1 MSDQN
6 DNVYYILLAD
16 KIGKKKE
23 RGILRTTSSKVDVL
37 PGTLLLLVEE
47 RYDKQ
52 RTTLSWILET
62 LEPEN
67 IEIECQPT
75 DTGQLTKIEFALL
88 QPIPVCQE
96 RLSIFQDQEWLKEGA
111 QLQLEDPVTVAV
123 KGQPYLKGIIKYKG
137 ELPGVK
143 GIQFGIELLGES
155 KGKGTCDGVFRKKR
169 FFTCEQNCGIFAAIH
184 KVRRDQDAPY
194 QRRYTDRSIPIH
206 EETPMYREERE
217 LIENS
222 NLKEKDRIVWIS
234 DNGPEFGEVKWVGIL
249 PDSNRRDITVG
260 VEFDNPVGSGTGKYK
275 NHRLFYA
282 KAQHASLVPIMGLMK
297 AEEYMQMNQAS
308 GSSSS
313 YYPQQPEYG
322 FMQEPEQINSPRPS
336 QSRTSQQ
343 STGYS
348 SAWTGNQNSSAG
360 YSQVQR
366 EILPQPVQSKERGS
380 YSSNASTPSYQQVLS
395 KEQLQVH
402 LPPPPLKEK
411 LPPSP
416 QESGL
421 PVRQKKEEKPAD
433 LGGPNPLYEY
443 TKAQDQQIEMKSESL
458 EQPNSRRSNPSSRS
472 LLPADPDLEV
482 GSMVEVMS
490 NPPLYGVIRW
500 MGYLPDQKE
509 PVKPIAGL
517 EMEEEISAGTDGSFG
532 KHRFFS
538 CPPKKAFFVPL
549 YKCRKDKRFVDSVR
563 RNSGVSNNFGSME
576 TPDVMGNIS
585 PPDSLEI
592 KQIELD
598 VCGKQKGIQGHH
610 NSCYL
615 DATLLAMFYFTTV
628 FDGILYRPKRSDD
641 LYEYDEVK
649 QVIKEGIVNPLRK
662 HNYVRADKV
671 MKLRHLLD
679 KLGNIPGMMSEEK
692 DPEEFLNLLLNQIT
706 KADPFLH
713 IRSDNGGGSQHSF
726 LYQLIMEKDERL
738 VLPTTQQLFE
748 LSFLQMKVKL
758 EERPPCLI
766 LQMPRFGKDYKM
778 YRRIVPSLEL
788 DITDVLQN
796 APREC
801 IICGD
806 LAAFEC
812 KECYNQHGAGLNTI
826 AFCEGCKE
834 MSHKHKVRINHKWE
848 AIAVPQDYK
857 AIHSEQKHIQK
868 QNPSIPREKMEL
880 FAVVC
885 IQTSHYVSFVKCGKG
900 KDAQWIFF
908 DSMADRMGEQSGYN
922 IPEVK
927 LCPDLSKWLSEDY
940 QEEIMRRGDDKELP
954 EHIRRLLCDAY
965 MCMYQSPEVSMVR

>member
-23 RGILRTTSSKVDVL
+23 RGILRTTSKVDVL

-47 RYDKQ
+47 RNDKQ
-52 RTTLSWILET
+52 RNTLWWILET
-62 LEPEN
+62 LDPEN

-75 DTGQLTKIEFALL
+75 DTGQLSKTEFALL
-88 QPIPVCQE
+88 QPIPVCEE

-111 QLQLEDPVTVAV
+111 QLQINDQVTVAV

-169 FFTCEQNCGIFAAIH
+169 FFTCDQNCGIFAAIH
-184 KVRRDQDAPY
+184 KVRRDPDVPN
-194 QRRYTDRSIPIH
+194 RRQYSDRSIPIH
-206 EETPMYREERE
+206 NDSPLYQEEQK
-217 LIENS
+217 LIEES
-222 NLKEKDRIVWIS
+222 GLREKDRIVWIS
-234 DNGPEFGEVKWVGIL
+234 DNGPEFGEVKWIGIL

-260 VEFDNPVGSGTGKYK
+260 VEFENPVGSGTGKYK

-297 AEEYMQMNQAS
+297 ADVYMEMNQGA
-308 GSSSS
+308 GAFGAG
-313 YYPQQPEYG
+313 YQPDYG
-322 FMQEPEQINSPRPS
+322 IFQEPELINSPRSS
-336 QSRTSQQ
+336 QTRSAQQ
-343 STGYS
+343 NVVQSY
-348 SAWTGNQNSSAG
+348 NPI
-360 YSQVQR
+360 QR
-366 EILPQPVQSKERGS
+366 EILPNPVISPERGS
-380 YSSNASTPSYQQVLS
+380 YSSNSSSSSHQLMLS
-395 KEQLQVH
+395 KDQIQVH
-402 LPPPPLKEK
+402 LPPLSPKEK
-411 LPPSP
+411 LPPP
-416 QESGL
+416 VMKEPAP
-421 PVRQKKEEKPAD
+421 PVRQMEEEKPAE

-443 TKAQDQQIEMKSESL
+443 TKAQDQQGEIKVESM
-458 EQPNSRRSNPSSRS
+458 EQPNSRRSNPNSRS
-472 LLPADPDLEV
+472 LMPADPDLEV

-532 KHRFFS
+532 KHRLFS

-549 YKCRKDKRFVDSVR
+549 YKCRKDKRFVDNAR

-576 TPDVMGNIS
+576 TPDVLGNIS
-585 PPDSLEI
+585 PPVSLDV
-592 KQIELD
+592 KQIEQE

-628 FDGILYRPKRSDD
+628 FDGILYRPKRMDD
-641 LYEYDEVK
+641 LREYDEVK

-713 IRSDNGGGSQHSF
+713 IRSDNGGGTQHSF

-806 LAAFEC
+806 LAVFEC

-826 AFCEGCKE
+826 AFCEGCKD

-848 AIAVPQDYK
+848 AITVPQEYK
-857 AIHSEQKHIQK
+857 AIHNEQRTIQQ
-868 QNPSIPREKMEL
+868 QNPTIPREKMEL

-922 IPEVK
+922 IPEIK
-927 LCPDLSKWLSEDY
+927 LCPDLSKWLSDDY
-940 QEEIMRRGDDKELP
+940 QEEIMRRTEDKELP

>member
-1 MSDQN
+1 MSDHN

-47 RYDKQ
+47 RNDKQ
-52 RTTLSWILET
+52 RNTLLWTLET
-62 LEPEN
+62 LDPEN
-67 IEIECQPT
+67 IEIDCQPT
-75 DTGQLTKIEFALL
+75 DTGQLTKTEFALL

-111 QLQLEDPVTVAV
+111 QLQMNDPVTVAV

-169 FFTCEQNCGIFAAIH
+169 FFTCEPNCGFFAAIH
-184 KVRRDQDAPY
+184 KVRRDQDVPY
-194 QRRYTDRSIPIH
+194 RGQYSDRSIPIH
-206 EETPMYREERE
+206 NDSPLYHQERK
-217 LIENS
+217 LIEES
-222 NLKEKDRIVWIS
+222 GLKEKDRIVWIS
-234 DNGPEFGEVKWVGIL
+234 DNGPEFGEVKWIGIL

-297 AEEYMQMNQAS
+297 ADVYMEMNQGAAF
-308 GSSSS
+308 GAN
-313 YYPQQPEYG
+313 YQGDYGHFLPE
-322 FMQEPEQINSPRPS
+322 EPERINSPRPNQLRS
-336 QSRTSQQ
+336 AQHNTSAN
-343 STGYS
+343 Y
-348 SAWTGNQNSSAG
+348 
-360 YSQVQR
+360 YPVQK
-366 EILPQPVQSKERGS
+366 EILAQPVQTSERGS
-380 YSSNASTPSYQQVLS
+380 YSSNSSSSSHQLMLS
-395 KEQLQVH
+395 KDQVQVH
-402 LPPPPLKEK
+402 IPPVSPKEK
-411 LPPSP
+411 LPPP
-416 QESGL
+416 TPKESAT
-421 PVRQKKEEKPAD
+421 PVRPMEEERPGEM
-433 LGGPNPLYEY
+433 GGPNPLYEY
-443 TKAQDQQIEMKSESL
+443 TKTQDPAVQAEIKVESL
-458 EQPNSRRSNPSSRS
+458 EQPNSRRSNPANPSSRS
-472 LLPADPDLEV
+472 LINADPDLEV

-500 MGYLPDQKE
+500 MGYLPDQKD

-549 YKCRKDKRFVDSVR
+549 YKCRKDKRFVDSAR
-563 RNSGVSNNFGSME
+563 RNSGLSNNFGSME
-576 TPDVMGNIS
+576 TPDVIGSIS
-585 PPDSLEI
+585 PPDSLTV

-628 FDGILYRPKRSDD
+628 FDGILYRPKRIDD

-713 IRSDNGGGSQHSF
+713 IRSDNGGGTQHSF

-801 IICGD
+801 IICVYCTD
-806 LAAFEC
+806 LSCVF
-812 KECYNQHGAGLNTI
+812 QPPG
-826 AFCEGCKE
+826 
-834 MSHKHKVRINHKWE
+834 S
-848 AIAVPQDYK
+848 
-857 AIHSEQKHIQK
+857 
-868 QNPSIPREKMEL
+868 
-880 FAVVC
+880 
-885 IQTSHYVSFVKCGKG
+885 VSFVC
-900 KDAQWIFF
+900 I
-908 DSMADRMGEQSGYN
+908 
-922 IPEVK
+922 V
-927 LCPDLSKWLSEDY
+927 LT
-940 QEEIMRRGDDKELP
+940 
-954 EHIRRLLCDAY
+954 
-965 MCMYQSPEVSMVR
+965 

>member
-47 RYDKQ
+47 RNDKQ
-52 RTTLSWILET
+52 RNTLWWTLET

-67 IEIECQPT
+67 IEIECQPP
-75 DTGQLTKIEFALL
+75 DTGQLSKTEFALL

-111 QLQLEDPVTVAV
+111 HLQLNDPVTVAV
-123 KGQPYLKGIIKYKG
+123 KGQPYLKGLIKYKG

-169 FFTCEQNCGIFAAIH
+169 FFTCEQNSAIFAAIH
-184 KVRRDQDAPY
+184 KVRKDQDSVY
-194 QRRYTDRSIPIH
+194 RRQYPDRSIPIH
-206 EETPMYREERE
+206 DDLPLYREERE
-217 LIENS
+217 VIENS

-249 PDSNRRDITVG
+249 PDSNRRDVTVG

-297 AEEYMQMNQAS
+297 ADEYMQMNQGAVAS
-308 GSSSS
+308 SP
-313 YYPQQPEYG
+313 YYQQDYD
-322 FMQEPEQINSPRPS
+322 FIHDPEQINSPRLP
-336 QSRTSQQ
+336 QSR
-343 STGYS
+343 G
-348 SAWTGNQNSSAG
+348 APNSS
-360 YSQVQR
+360 SSFNPVKR
-366 EILPQPVQSKERGS
+366 EILSQPVQSSDRGS
-380 YSSNASTPSYQQVLS
+380 YSSSNTYQQVLS

-402 LPPPPLKEK
+402 LPPAPNKEK

-416 QESGL
+416 QEL
-421 PVRQKKEEKPAD
+421 IPPIRQMKEERSSEM
-433 LGGPNPLYEY
+433 GGPNPLYEY
-443 TKAQDQQIEMKSESL
+443 TRAQDQQIEIKMEPF

-472 LLPADPDLEV
+472 TVPADPDLEV

-549 YKCRKDKRFVDSVR
+549 YKCRKDKRFVDSAR

-585 PPDSLEI
+585 PPDSLNM
-592 KQIELD
+592 KQIEQE

-628 FDGILYRPKRSDD
+628 FDGILYRPKRIDD

-649 QVIKEGIVNPLRK
+649 QVIKEGIVNPLRR

-713 IRSDNGGGSQHSF
+713 IRSDNGAGSQHSF

-826 AFCEGCKE
+826 AFCEGCKD
-834 MSHKHKVRINHKWE
+834 MSHKHKVRINHNWE
-848 AIAVPQDYK
+848 SIAVPQDYRV
-857 AIHSEQKHIQK
+857 IHNEQKQIQK
-868 QNPSIPREKMEL
+868 QNPTIPREKMEL

-927 LCPDLSKWLSEDY
+927 LCPDLSKWLSDDY
-940 QEEIMRRGDDKELP
+940 QEEIMRRSEDKELP